1 MAEQLHDKLL
11 RTRSVTARIGIT
23 RDHLYKLIKAGHFPP
38 PVSLCG
44 GVSFAWHESVID
56 AWITNRPA
64 AQPTIARNAL
74 AKSGLV
80 KYRAAKRKQP

>member
-1 MAEQLHDKLL
+1 MTELHDKLL

-23 RDHLYKLIKAGHFPP
+23 RDHLYKLVKAGRFPP

-56 AWITNRPA
+56 EWIANRPA
-64 AQPTIARNAL
+64 PKPNIERNARAQTAL
-74 AKSGLV
+74 AK
-80 KYRAAKRKQP
+80 YRAGKRKRA